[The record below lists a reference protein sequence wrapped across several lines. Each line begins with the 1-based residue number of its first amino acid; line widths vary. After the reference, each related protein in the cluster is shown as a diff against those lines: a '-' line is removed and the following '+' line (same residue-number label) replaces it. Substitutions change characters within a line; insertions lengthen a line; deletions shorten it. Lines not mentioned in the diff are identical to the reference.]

1 MSRNLPCQP
10 TESNTPPA
18 VLVALARAALGITR
32 DDSLANALGV
42 KFGTI
47 SQWRMGRAP
56 IPDHHVIALA
66 EMAGADVGWWLA
78 TICADKAK
86 MTDAREAWRAVAERL
101 QSAHG

>member
-1 MSRNLPCQP
+1 MRNLPCQP

-18 VLVALARAALGITR
+18 VLIAMARGALGLTR
-32 DDSLANALGV
+32 DDNLAHALGV

-56 IPDHHVIALA
+56 IPDRHVIALA
-66 EMAGADVGWWLA
+66 EMAGADVGLWLA

-101 QSAHG
+101 QSAHA